1 MEIILDT
8 ANVSTIKKYND
19 IYNIT
24 GVTTNPT
31 ILSRENTAF
40 FPLLQEIQ
48 SIIGDKQLHV
58 QVTAFTSEEMIKEA
72 HAISA
77 KLGKDVYIKVPT
89 NEEGIKTMKILKSAG
104 FKVTATAIYTSHQAM
119 LASTI
124 GVDYVAPYFN
134 RMSNMNID
142 SKKVISEMAALF
154 KTFDMQTKILAA
166 SFKNV
171 QQIMDS
177 LLAGA
182 HAVTASAELYTQMLE
197 NDMINGAITGFSN
210 DWINTYGAKYIYE
223 L

>member
-8 ANVSTIKKYND
+8 ANISDIKKYND

-31 ILSRENTAF
+31 ILSRENTSF

-48 SIIGDKQLHV
+48 SIIGSKQLHV
-58 QVTAFTSEEMIKEA
+58 QVTAPTADEMLKEA
-72 HAISA
+72 YAIAA
-77 KLGKDVYIKVPT
+77 KLGNDIFIKVPT

-104 FKVTATAIYTSHQAM
+104 FKITATAIYTSHQAM

-142 SKKVISEMAALF
+142 SKKAISEMAGLF
-154 KTFDMQTKILAA
+154 KQFHMPTKILAA
-166 SFKNV
+166 SFKNI

-182 HAVTASAELYTQMLE
+182 HAVTASADLYTQMVE
-197 NDMINGAITGFSN
+197 NDMIDGAIAGFSN
-210 DWINTYGAKYIYE
+210 DWIKTYDTKRIYE